1 MILIR
6 ILEGS
11 GKERGMDV
19 KLSKVIDSFPQV
31 WHFNEDLSCPWNRK
45 KMKDQS
51 LLSMFDQTCNP
62 SSFSSRLSES
72 GFSMN
77 GFSFL
82 KFSSSCKPSSMNERN
97 SYESY

>member
-51 LLSMFDQTCNP
+51 LLSMFDQTCKP
-62 SSFSSRLSES
+62 ISFSSRLSES
-72 GFSMN
+72 GFSIN

-82 KFSSSCKPSSMNERN
+82 KFSSSCNPSRMNERN
-97 SYESY
+97 S